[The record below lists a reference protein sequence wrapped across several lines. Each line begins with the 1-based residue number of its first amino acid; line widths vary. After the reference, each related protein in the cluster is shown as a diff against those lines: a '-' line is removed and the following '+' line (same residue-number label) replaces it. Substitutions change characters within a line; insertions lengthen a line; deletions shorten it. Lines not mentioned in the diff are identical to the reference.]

1 MKRYTVILS
10 KEEREKLLKIT
21 TSGKYQSQQI
31 INALILLNTDEG
43 EYQEILKIN
52 EGKTGENW

>member
-21 TSGKYQSQQI
+21 TSGKYQSQQV

-52 EGKTGENW
+52 EGKTGKNW

>member
-21 TSGKYQSQQI
+21 TSGKHQSQQV

-52 EGKTGENW
+52 EGKTGKNW